1 MGAAGGIMNEGVLFR
16 KRRGRLPFGTLET
29 RDSHFTEN
37 IQILSGSPQ
46 KKRVVPA
53 LPSLRRLRHTRCHGG
68 FRSDRES
75 PATPTLLFDATKSA
89 YAKLRDFKR
98 ESSHPRPVTG
108 VIMNTSILSMRRSPA
123 TMGVLLVCLVSMH
136 AAPAA
141 EPPVQLYVSDG
152 QLCSRPFTVFINREI
167 TADMKP
173 TLRLAGMSA
182 GGNLQ
187 PISVIDP
194 GHGLAAP
201 HQVRPFK
208 IDGQSVAIEGTILRF
223 DVTDYQIP
231 RLHPAH
237 RVLPIV
243 EWEAPGASGTNGERQ
258 HAVASAEVYVGNS
271 WWALMWTVAIVGGI
285 AAMVLFWG
293 WRKSVQVQKEQSRF
307 TPRPFLFVVTGPDGY
322 LSLWRAQ
329 LVLWTLAIASMVF
342 LFGLLRLQIPEI
354 PDSLVVLMGMSILTG
369 GISKYK
375 ARKDFPSTGQ
385 EALAARD
392 AAQPSVGPVK
402 GQLADLIS
410 DYNQAYRHPEISVP
424 KAQMVLW
431 TGVMLVLFIVKSWLQ
446 GELWDVPWQMVALTG
461 ASQAGYVQD
470 KFQPKT

>member
-1 MGAAGGIMNEGVLFR
+1 
-16 KRRGRLPFGTLET
+16 
-29 RDSHFTEN
+29 
-37 IQILSGSPQ
+37 
-46 KKRVVPA
+46 
-53 LPSLRRLRHTRCHGG
+53 
-68 FRSDRES
+68 
-75 PATPTLLFDATKSA
+75 
-89 YAKLRDFKR
+89 
-98 ESSHPRPVTG
+98 
-108 VIMNTSILSMRRSPA
+108 
-123 TMGVLLVCLVSMH
+123 
-136 AAPAA
+136 
-141 EPPVQLYVSDG
+141 
-152 QLCSRPFTVFINREI
+152 
-167 TADMKP
+167 
-173 TLRLAGMSA
+173 
-182 GGNLQ
+182 
-187 PISVIDP
+187 
-194 GHGLAAP
+194 
-201 HQVRPFK
+201 
-208 IDGQSVAIEGTILRF
+208 
-223 DVTDYQIP
+223 
-231 RLHPAH
+231 
-237 RVLPIV
+237 
-243 EWEAPGASGTNGERQ
+243 
-258 HAVASAEVYVGNS
+258 
-271 WWALMWTVAIVGGI
+271 
-285 AAMVLFWG
+285 
-293 WRKSVQVQKEQSRF
+293 
-307 TPRPFLFVVTGPDGY
+307 LFVVTGPDGY